1 MVDPGTDKNKAHT
14 PYFVTP
20 VDPSII
26 LSPDD
31 IPPESYFY
39 KEFTH
44 PALII
49 PAKRTAEFRKTL
61 KHVIMQRPKI
71 KAVYALDDSA
81 EDDAAAAAAAV
92 GGIAGCNNKSL
103 FRKLVFASS
112 GNNTTPEDD
121 DVWDDPVVRSLL
133 ADGSCQKSQFQLHLS
148 YTDWTVEEVLR
159 ALLPVPEIPSAFEIV
174 GHIAHMNLRDD
185 LLPFQ
190 RIVGKVILDKN
201 APRIETVVNKIG
213 TIDTEYRTFGMKVI
227 AGKETEGWNIVTVKE
242 EGCAFELDFQNVYW
256 NSRLAGEHKRL
267 VKYIKSSRSSPG
279 TSTTTI
285 VADAMAGVGPFAV
298 PLTCKNQSNV
308 TVYAN
313 DLNPT
318 SFRYLEINAKKNKCK
333 GLHCYNMDGRAFL
346 HQLDESP
353 ETPTID
359 HVLMNLPASAP
370 EFLDAF
376 RGWTSHKLPEIHVHC
391 FASKLESAD
400 QEAIDRCQVA
410 LGCEIAN
417 AKVHVVR
424 DVSPKK
430 NMYCVSFVLPEA
442 ARSLE
447 RITIQ
452 PRQTEVTEE
461 PCAKKSRVS

>member
-1 MVDPGTDKNKAHT
+1 MTKMADPDSKAAAKAQAAP
-14 PYFVTP
+14 PYFATP
-20 VDPSII
+20 ADPSII

-31 IPPESYFY
+31 LPPETYFS
-39 KEFTH
+39 KELPH
-44 PALII
+44 PALIV
-49 PAKRTAEFRKTL
+49 PAQRTADLRKAL
-61 KHVIMQRPKI
+61 KHVLMHRPKI
-71 KAVYALDDSA
+71 KAVYPLDDS
-81 EDDAAAAAAAV
+81 DAAAV
-92 GGIAGCNNKSL
+92 GGDRSL
-103 FRKLVFASS
+103 FRKLVLAPEKPGFAD
-112 GNNTTPEDD
+112 EA
-121 DVWDDPVVRSLL
+121 VRTLL
-133 ADGSCQKSQFQLHLS
+133 ADGCRKSQFRLRLT
-148 YTDWTVEEVLR
+148 YKDWTVDEVLR
-159 ALLPVPEIPSAFEIV
+159 ELLPVKEIPSAFEMV
-174 GHIAHMNLRDD
+174 GRIAHINLRDD
-185 LLPFQ
+185 VLPFQ
-190 RIVGKVILDKN
+190 RIVGRVILDKN

-213 TIDTEYRTFGMKVI
+213 TIETEYRTFGMKVI
-227 AGKETEGWNIVTVKE
+227 AGNESEGWNIVTLRE

-267 VKYIKSSRSSPG
+267 VTYIKSSPG
-279 TSTTTI
+279 TTVV

-298 PLTCKNQSNV
+298 PLTCRNQAKL

-353 ETPTID
+353 DAAID

-376 RGWTSHKLPEIHVHC
+376 RGWTSRKLPEIHVHC
-391 FASKLESAD
+391 FASKLDSAD

-410 LGCEIAN
+410 LGCDIAN

-442 ARSLE
+442 ARLLE

-452 PRQTEVTEE
+452 PRETEVTEE
-461 PCAKKSRVS
+461 PDAKKARVS